1 MAGGGSGGHI
11 IPNIALLEAL
21 RKQDSASWQVLY
33 LGSDRGMEAQLIP
46 ASGYQFRAIS
56 CGKLRRYFSLENF
69 LDIFRMLKGVMQSL
83 LIIWRFRPDVIFCK
97 GGYVSLPVAIAG
109 GLLRRPV
116 IIHESDVRMGLSNR
130 LAAAMATMICVSF
143 PETLKALRG
152 DKRAVLTGNPVRAG
166 LGEGKVAAGWK
177 LTGLKS
183 GKPVI
188 LVMGGSQ
195 GAQFINAL
203 IDENLPALLKH
214 YQVIH
219 IRGKGN
225 LAGAPARPGYF
236 ACEYLGDEL
245 PDVYAITDAMISRA
259 GANTLAEI
267 AHLGLPA
274 VLIPLTQGSRGDQ
287 LDNARVFAAT
297 QATVVLEES
306 QAGKQDLVELL
317 AKARRLHNAGGQ
329 AARPAAEYLAELI
342 LKTAQKFHA
351 KKS

>member
-1 MAGGGSGGHI
+1 
-11 IPNIALLEAL
+11 
-21 RKQDSASWQVLY
+21 
-33 LGSDRGMEAQLIP
+33 
-46 ASGYQFRAIS
+46 
-56 CGKLRRYFSLENF
+56 
-69 LDIFRMLKGVMQSL
+69 MQSL
-83 LIIWRFRPDVIFCK
+83 LIIWRFQPDVIFCK

-109 GLLRRPV
+109 GLLRKPV
-116 IIHESDVRMGLSNR
+116 IIHESDVRMGLSNK
-130 LAAAMATMICVSF
+130 LAAIMATLICVSF
-143 PETLKALRG
+143 PETLRVMGG
-152 DKRAVLTGNPVRAG
+152 DKRVVLTGNPVRAG
-166 LGEGKVAAGWK
+166 LGDGKAAAGWK

-203 IDENLPALLKH
+203 IDENLSVLLKH

-267 AHLGLPA
+267 AHLSLPA

-287 LDNARVFAAT
+287 LDNARVFAKT
-297 QATVVLEES
+297 QAALVLEEN
-306 QAGKQDLVELL
+306 QIGGQDLVDLL
-317 AKARRLHNAGGQ
+317 AKVRKRHHAGVQ

-351 KKS
+351 KKA